1 MRVLEK
7 YEQTAFWDITVDQL
21 STGENEK
28 RYQLNFHLNRNMVI
42 AYDKIGHYYL
52 LQTDLKTGQ
61 ITDKQV
67 VGNYKSLMIVEK
79 SFRDI
84 KSQIEVRPIRHWKVR
99 RIKAHI
105 YLCYLSLWLS
115 KYIENKWK
123 QRNITTQVGSTL
135 QEWDQQLLL
144 CEKNRPTR

>member
-1 MRVLEK
+1 MQIDL
-7 YEQTAFWDITVDQL
+7 D
-21 STGENEK
+21 
-28 RYQLNFHLNRNMVI
+28 
-42 AYDKIGHYYL
+42 
-52 LQTDLKTGQ
+52 TDQ

-67 VGNYKSLMIVEK
+67 VENYKSLMRVEK

-84 KSQIEVRPIRHWKVR
+84 KSHIEVRPIRYWKER

-123 QRNITTQVGSTL
+123 QRNITTEVKIG
-135 QEWDQQLLL
+135 
-144 CEKNRPTR
+144 RAHV